1 MQNSELTEYMS
12 ETIRNILENVA
23 KTALKNPREAA
34 FLLQFTKYAKEAQ
47 ERRAAKEQQGTHVP
61 AFLMASITGS
71 CNMHCKGC
79 FARAC
84 GTCQDEPVPEL
95 SADEWEAV
103 FTQAEEIGISFSMLI
118 GGEPLM
124 RRDVIETAAKHKRMI
139 FPIFTNG
146 VLATEYQGLFVK
158 SRNLVPVF
166 SIEGLQAQTDERR
179 GKGTFER
186 IFTQMKALKKA
197 GVLFGVSVMVT
208 TKNLEE
214 VTSKDF
220 LRGLADAGCCL
231 IFYVEYEPVNG
242 MGLDLAFTEETR
254 PAYEEKVAV
263 IRADFPNMV
272 FLSFPGDEKHVG
284 GCLAAGRGFFHLS
297 PRGAAQPCPF
307 SPYDDCNVREKTLLE
322 ILHSPLFLALQEEN
336 LAGGPHTGGCTLFTH
351 SARVQE
357 LACHSSQE

>member
-336 LAGGPHTGGCTLFTH
+336 LVGGPHTGGCTLFAH

>member
-1 MQNSELTEYMS
+1 M
-12 ETIRNILENVA
+12 
-23 KTALKNPREAA
+23 
-34 FLLQFTKYAKEAQ
+34 
-47 ERRAAKEQQGTHVP
+47 
-61 AFLMASITGS
+61 
-71 CNMHCKGC
+71 
-79 FARAC
+79 
-84 GTCQDEPVPEL
+84 
-95 SADEWEAV
+95 
-103 FTQAEEIGISFSMLI
+103 
-118 GGEPLM
+118 
-124 RRDVIETAAKHKRMI
+124 
-139 FPIFTNG
+139 
-146 VLATEYQGLFVK
+146 
-158 SRNLVPVF
+158 PVF

-214 VTSKDF
+214 MTSKDF

-336 LAGGPHTGGCTLFTH
+336 LVGGPHTGGCTLFTH